1 MAEWQ
6 MLCAEALNGFA
17 IMLALEPGLFPG
29 FWRKPESSCSMNER
43 RRNLWPNGYTPAWT
57 IPGNGKQSQ

>member
-29 FWRKPESSCSMNER
+29 F
-43 RRNLWPNGYTPAWT
+43 
-57 IPGNGKQSQ
+57 